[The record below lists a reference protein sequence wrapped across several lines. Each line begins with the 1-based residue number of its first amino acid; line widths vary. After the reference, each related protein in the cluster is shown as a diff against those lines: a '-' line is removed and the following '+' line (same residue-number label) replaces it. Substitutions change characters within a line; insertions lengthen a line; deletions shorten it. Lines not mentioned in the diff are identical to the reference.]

1 MQAGANKVIDLVY
14 DERLKS
20 YTADF
25 QAIKEIHKIPS
36 LSGIISNENKDLEHP
51 GKKVVPRR
59 VVPIRAELALTA
71 NQKRIEEQDLIEAR
85 ASAFNI
91 IMTILG
97 ALLGLCGASI
107 AWISGLELIPV
118 LAVYCAIGS
127 ATTLGT
133 IVVSALL
140 SNMRF

>member
-1 MQAGANKVIDLVY
+1 MQVEANPVIDLIY
-14 DERLKS
+14 DEKLKS

-25 QAIKEIHKIPS
+25 QAVKETHQIPS
-36 LSGIISNENKDLEHP
+36 LSDLLSNGSRGLECSNK
-51 GKKVVPRR
+51 KIVPRR
-59 VVPIRAELALTA
+59 VVPIRAELAHTA
-71 NQKRIEEQDLIEAR
+71 NQKRIEEQELLEAR

-107 AWISGLELIPV
+107 AWISGLEIIPV

-140 SNMRF
+140 SNKRF